1 MRTLE
6 KHAYIM
12 QFVVAYKCSDC
23 GMVFKVPVRKHITG
37 NISGPP
43 KQVLDEF
50 ANHTCA
56 PPSQQ
61 TEAPEDER

>member
-12 QFVVAYKCSDC
+12 KFVVAYKCSDC
-23 GMVFKVPVRKHITG
+23 GMIFKIPVQKHITG

-43 KQVLDEF
+43 KQVLEDF
-50 ANHTCA
+50 ANHVCA
-56 PPSQQ
+56 VVDAK
-61 TEAPEDER
+61 EARNTGA

>member
-23 GMVFKVPVRKHITG
+23 GMIFKVPLAKHITG

-43 KQVLDEF
+43 KQVLDAFEK
-50 ANHTCA
+50 HTCL
-56 PPSQQ
+56 PRGQ
-61 TEAPEDER
+61 EASEDSK